1 MKLTHSRKGDMQEL
15 LLCTLL
21 MKRGYEVFRNV
32 SCNGPMDIIA
42 VNKNTMQTFY
52 IDCKSPIIAT
62 DGTLKNQQH
71 LLKTHQHSAGIIPM
85 TAWKENI
92 YYWSL
97 EDRIA
102 KEF

>member
-1 MKLTHSRKGDMQEL
+1 
-15 LLCTLL
+15 
-21 MKRGYEVFRNV
+21 MKRGYEVFRNL
-32 SCNGPMDIIA
+32 SCDGPIDIIA
-42 VNKNTMQTFY
+42 VNRSTMQTFY
-52 IDCKSPIIAT
+52 IDCKSPIIAN

-71 LLKTHQHSAGIIPM
+71 LLKKHQHVSGIIPM
-85 TAWKENI
+85 TAWKEKI

>member
-1 MKLTHSRKGDMQEL
+1 MQEL

-32 SCNGPMDIIA
+32 SCDGPMDIIA
-42 VNKNTMQTFY
+42 VNKDTMQTFY
-52 IDCKSPIIAT
+52 IDCKSPIVAN
-62 DGTLKNQQH
+62 DGTLKNQQYR
-71 LLKTHQHSAGIIPM
+71 LKKHQYEAGITPM
-85 TAWKENI
+85 TAWREKI
-92 YYWSL
+92 YYWSS

>member
-1 MKLTHSRKGDMQEL
+1 MQEL

-32 SCNGPMDIIA
+32 SCDGPMDIIA
-42 VNKNTMQTFY
+42 VNKDTMQTFY
-52 IDCKSPIIAT
+52 IDCKSPIVAN
-62 DGTLKNQQH
+62 DGTLKNQQYR
-71 LLKTHQHSAGIIPM
+71 LKKPQYEAGITPM
-85 TAWKENI
+85 TAWREKI
-92 YYWSL
+92 YYWSS